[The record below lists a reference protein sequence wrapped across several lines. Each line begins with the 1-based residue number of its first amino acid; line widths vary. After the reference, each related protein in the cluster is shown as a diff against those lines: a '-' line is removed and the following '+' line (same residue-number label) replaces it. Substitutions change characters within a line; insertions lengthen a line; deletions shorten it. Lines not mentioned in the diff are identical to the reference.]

1 MADLSKY
8 SNEELQRMAAA
19 AHLQSL
25 PDDQLKQLAES
36 AKAPQE
42 SGSVLGNYIR
52 GVGRGLMDNIE
63 GAAQTMTHALPS
75 GVVNGVNS
83 ATNYV
88 NNLPLIGPAT
98 KALGMTP
105 STPQQLDQIITKNE
119 ADYQAQTPGSISAGL
134 GRGTGNL
141 LPLLLSGGAS
151 VASKATNAAKG
162 TSSLFDAVRGGAK
175 VGGLTS
181 ALQPVTDL
189 SNPAD
194 YWKQKAIQVGVGAG
208 IGAAV
213 PPIGKGLNTL
223 WGSTLGPAASKATD
237 WASSKIP
244 GASSNFDVRKVA
256 QAFQRD
262 NIPLNDVKDAAG
274 NLITPGINSRLLS
287 YGKGGTLT
295 DVGGENVL
303 ALAKGAAN
311 LPGPQRQM
319 AADLVASRRASRG
332 DQLVNAASASLGGG
346 DFNSSMSAWATQRA
360 KDAAPLYEKAFQGGS
375 IAPLE
380 HQFNGQ
386 YNDAVKAVSDA
397 TKRVSQAES
406 AVTSTQA
413 KLQQAGSSA
422 YARSPLVDQ
431 LSTAQKELAAANAAH
446 AQAQA
451 GQESILARLRQAQA
465 DGTANAPG
473 AVWSPRVQQ
482 FLDDPIAKQGL
493 KQGLAV
499 QRLEALAEG
508 RPFDPTELA
517 IKGADEAGNP
527 IVGAVPN
534 MRTLDAVKRG
544 LDNILDGYRD
554 GVTGKLNLDQYGRA
568 VDQVRRAFVSELDN
582 LNPDYAA
589 ARQAFAGPSQLMDAA
604 RLGQRF
610 ASRDPEVT
618 TQMLNGM
625 TDSEKD
631 AFRTGALNSVKGM
644 INSDTARAAGKFDA
658 TKAQFLDRL
667 QSTFPDA
674 DSFNAFKQTAS
685 KILDEQ
691 RRDQM
696 INPRFGSQTAPLQA
710 QFQDMSVDPGKFFH
724 VIGPAAEAPDST
736 VAWLKSIG
744 RGIGAGY
751 NALQD
756 WGKTPPQGAAEGIG
770 RMLFSTDPTMQ
781 QQAISSMQP
790 QGLLG
795 LVSPQRIPSLPW
807 STGIFPALAGKQG
820 GQFAGQLFG
829 SDGQ

>member
-25 PDDQLKQLAES
+25 PDEQIKQLA
-36 AKAPQE
+36 AFTKTPQE
-42 SGSVLGNYIR
+42 SGSVLGNYVR

-63 GAAQTMTHALPS
+63 GAAQTVAHSLPS
-75 GVVNGVNS
+75 GIVNGVNN

-98 KALGMTP
+98 KALGMVPATP
-105 STPQQLDQIITKNE
+105 DQLDKMVTANE
-119 ADYQAQTPGSISAGL
+119 ADYQAKTPGSISAGL

-141 LPLLLSGGAS
+141 IPWLLSGGAS
-151 VASKATNAAKG
+151 AASKAA
-162 TSSLFDAVRGGAK
+162 SLPSAIGAGAK
-175 VGGLTS
+175 AGALTS
-181 ALQPVTDL
+181 VLQPVTDL
-189 SNPAD
+189 SNPSD
-194 YWKQKAIQVGVGAG
+194 FWKQKAIQTGTGAVLG
-208 IGAAV
+208 GAV
-213 PPIGKGLNTL
+213 PVLAKGSGAV
-223 WGSTLGPAASKATD
+223 WDATLGPAFSKAWD
-237 WASSKIP
+237 WTASKIP
-244 GASSNFDVRKVA
+244 GSSSNFDARKVA
-256 QAFQRD
+256 QAFHRD

-287 YGKGGTLT
+287 YGNGGTLT

-319 AADLVASRRASRG
+319 AADLVASRRAARG
-332 DQLVNAASASLGGG
+332 GQLVDAASSGLGGG
-346 DFNSSMSAWATQRA
+346 DFHSSVSQWASQRS

-380 HQFNGQ
+380 HQLNGQ
-386 YNDAVKAVSDA
+386 YNDAAKAVSDA
-397 TKRVSQAES
+397 AKRVSQAEA

-431 LSTAQKELAAANAAH
+431 LSAAQKELVAANSAH

-451 GQESILARLRQAQA
+451 GQESILSRLRQAQA

-473 AVWSPRVQQ
+473 AIWSPRVQQ

-508 RPFDPTELA
+508 KPFDPTELA
-517 IKGADEAGNP
+517 IKGADEGGNP

-534 MRTLDAVKRG
+534 MRTLDAVKKG

-568 VDQVRRAFVSELDN
+568 VDQVRRAFVSELDK

-618 TQMLNGM
+618 TQMLSGM

-631 AFRTGALNSVKGM
+631 AFRTGALHAIKGM
-644 INSDTARAAGKFDA
+644 INGDTARAASKFDA
-658 TKAQFLDRL
+658 TKTQFLDRL

-744 RGIGAGY
+744 RGIGAGF

-795 LVSPQRIPSLPW
+795 LISPQRMPSPPW

-829 SDGQ
+829 PDGQ